1 MTTPPTPD
9 NGGTSGP
16 RSNGPWSGRGAE
28 PASSASRPASG
39 DPRSERP
46 EPRAAGQPDGA
57 ARQPAG
63 AAGKPAGSAN
73 GAASTKKPARG
84 TAPKNSAKQQDWG
97 LFRSAVVL
105 YGLLIIAYGVWQIV
119 AGTTALPGETERP
132 SATVAGSYG
141 AMAAVLCGVGAA
153 FVAIAIKFKWANVLW
168 FVCLM
173 IFMGGI
179 GRILAWAIFGLP
191 HALMIVLM
199 VLDLVIPPCLLVWH
213 AWVTKANRIRR
224 DMTQGSAPSAEPQ
237 RTKKRPRRS

>member
-9 NGGTSGP
+9 NGGTPGP
-16 RSNGPWSGRGAE
+16 RSDGPWAGRAAESAPSNAQPTDRVAGPGRAERPRAGEPAGHAAGDAASGR
-28 PASSASRPASG
+28 SSRGTTTKNSQKSSRP
-39 DPRSERP
+39 
-46 EPRAAGQPDGA
+46 GQ
-57 ARQPAG
+57 
-63 AAGKPAGSAN
+63 
-73 GAASTKKPARG
+73 
-84 TAPKNSAKQQDWG
+84 AKQQDWG
-97 LFRSAVVL
+97 LFRTVVAL
-105 YGLLIIAYGVWQIV
+105 YGLAIIAYGVWQIV

-191 HALMIVLM
+191 NALMIVLM

-224 DMTQGSAPSAEPQ
+224 DMTQGASPSAEAQ
-237 RTKKRPRRS
+237 RGKKRARRS